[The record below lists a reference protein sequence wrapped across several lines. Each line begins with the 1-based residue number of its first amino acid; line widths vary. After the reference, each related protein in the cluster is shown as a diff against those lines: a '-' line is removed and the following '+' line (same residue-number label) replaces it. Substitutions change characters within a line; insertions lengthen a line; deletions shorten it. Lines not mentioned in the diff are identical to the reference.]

1 MGWQDRDYSRTVHH
15 PYSPGGWSGPQSAIA
30 WIVLINV
37 IVYVAD
43 ALSDYQI
50 SGWTAA
56 RVNTIKQPWLWWQF
70 VTYGFTHDK
79 AFNHIFFNMLTLWLF
94 GREIEYLYGRAEFTR
109 LYLVL
114 ITAGGVLWSITNVI
128 SGSPDI
134 GLVGASGA
142 VVGIFL
148 LFCLHFPRRTI
159 LLFFF
164 LPVPAWVA
172 GLFLIVPDVLG
183 ALQVSTKGQIA
194 YSVHLTGAVLAALY
208 YYQGWNFGRALEALG
223 WQNLADRWHY
233 WTRRRPRLRV
243 RSPGDIPPPDDDDA
257 EEDEAFEK
265 LQREVD
271 RILDKIAREGTESLT
286 RQERRTMQRASQLFR
301 ERLSGKR

>member
-1 MGWQDRDYSRTVHH
+1 MGWQDRDYFRTRHTA
-15 PYSPGGWSGPQSAIA
+15 YSSGGWSGPQSAIA

-43 ALSDYQI
+43 ALTDYQI
-50 SGWTAA
+50 RRWTAA
-56 RVNTIKQPWLWWQF
+56 HVDTIKQPWLWWQF
-70 VTYGFTHDK
+70 VTYGFTHEK
-79 AFNHIFFNMLTLWLF
+79 AFDHIFFNMLTLWLF

-114 ITAGGVLWSITNVI
+114 ITAGGVLWSVTNTI

-134 GLVGASGA
+134 GLVGASGG

-172 GLFLIVPDVLG
+172 GLFLIVPDILG
-183 ALQVSTKGQIA
+183 ALQVSTGGQIA
-194 YSVHLTGAVLAALY
+194 YSVHLTGAMLAALY
-208 YYQGWNFGRALEALG
+208 YHQGWNFGRMLEALG
-223 WQNLADRWHY
+223 RQKIVDRWHM
-233 WTRRRPRLRV
+233 WTQRRPRLRV
-243 RSPGDIPPPDDDDA
+243 RRPQDEIFPGDDES